1 MNKTVFITGASRGIG
16 RACALTFA
24 KNGYNIAANY
34 FSNDE
39 MADSL
44 VSEVEKFG
52 VKCETY
58 KFDVADEN
66 AADEA
71 VSKAIATFGEIDVLI
86 NNAGIALQ
94 KLFHEV
100 TSDECD
106 RLFKV
111 NTKGA
116 VNMAKFV
123 SRHMIKNHGG
133 KIINISSM
141 WGSIGGSMEVHYSA
155 TKAALIGLTKALS
168 KELGPSNINV
178 NCITPGYIDT
188 DMNKHHSEE
197 TVKAIIESTSL
208 MRVGTGEDV
217 ANLALFLA
225 SEQSSFITGQVIG
238 VDGGV

>member
-1 MNKTVFITGASRGIG
+1 MNKTVFITGASGGIG
-16 RACALTFA
+16 RACALLFA
-24 KNGYNIAANY
+24 ENGYNIAANY
-34 FSNDE
+34 FSNDK
-39 MADSL
+39 MASSL
-44 VSEVEKFG
+44 VSQVERLG

-66 AADEA
+66 AAGEA
-71 VSKAIATFGEIDVLI
+71 VSKAIATFGKIDVLI

-94 KLFHEV
+94 KLFDEV

-106 RLFKV
+106 RLFNV

-116 VNMAKFV
+116 INMAKFV
-123 SRHMIKNHGG
+123 SRHMIKNHSG

-141 WGSIGGSMEVHYSA
+141 WGTVGGSMEVHYSA

-168 KELGPSNINV
+168 KELGPSGINV
-178 NCITPGYIDT
+178 NCIAPGFIDT
-188 DMNKHHSEE
+188 DMNKHHSAE
-197 TVKAIIESTSL
+197 TVKAIIEETSL

-225 SEQSSFITGQVIG
+225 SDKSSFITGQVIG
-238 VDGGV
+238 VDGGI

>member
-16 RACALTFA
+16 RACALKFA
-24 KNGYNIAANY
+24 ENGYNIAANY

-39 MADSL
+39 MAKSL
-44 VSEVEKFG
+44 VSKVEKFG
-52 VKCETY
+52 VKCEVY

-66 AADEA
+66 AAGEA
-71 VSKAIATFGEIDVLI
+71 VFKAIEAFGKVDVLI

-94 KLFHEV
+94 KLFNEV

-106 RLFKV
+106 RLFSV

-116 VNMAKFV
+116 INMAKLV
-123 SRHMIKNHGG
+123 SRHMIKNHSG

-155 TKAALIGLTKALS
+155 AKAALIGLTKALS
-168 KELGPSNINV
+168 KELGPSGIHV

-225 SEQSSFITGQVIG
+225 SDEAGFITGQVIG